1 MFRRNLLKV
10 ALAIMLATV
19 TAFAIAVDLPRDSV
33 YQLDA
38 TLQDQDGRR
47 ASWSSHRGRLRI
59 VTMFYSSCPHT
70 CPLIVEAIK
79 SLEAGLPAASR
90 ARLNVDMISFDT
102 ARDTPEKL
110 KAMAISRGIDELRW
124 HMYRAD
130 EASIRQL
137 SGLLGI
143 QYRQLADGEFNHS
156 SVIILLDEEGRIAA
170 RSDRIGAEDPKF
182 LLIIA
187 RSLAR

>member
-1 MFRRNLLKV
+1 
-10 ALAIMLATV
+10 MLAAS
-19 TAFAIAVDLPRDSV
+19 TAVASAADLPRDSV

-47 ASWSSHRGRLRI
+47 ASWSSHRGRPRI

-90 ARLNVDMISFDT
+90 ARLNVDLISFDT
-102 ARDTPEKL
+102 IRDTPEKL
-110 KAMAISRGIDELRW
+110 KALAISRSVDELRW
-124 HMYRAD
+124 HLYRTD

-143 QYRQLADGEFNHS
+143 QYRQLPDGEFNHS

-182 LLIIA
+182 VLAIA
-187 RSLAR
+187 RSLARR